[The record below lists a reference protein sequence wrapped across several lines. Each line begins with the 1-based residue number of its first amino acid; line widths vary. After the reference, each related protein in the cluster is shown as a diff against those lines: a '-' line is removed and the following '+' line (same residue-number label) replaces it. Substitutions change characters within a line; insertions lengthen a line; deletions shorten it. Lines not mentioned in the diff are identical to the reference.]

1 MSRPRSQAKVTTAS
15 ASPTPGHAIRRAGP
29 ADADAMGRI
38 NVGVWRAAYR
48 GLVSRRL
55 LDGLSAERHSLAV
68 RGLMTRPGHA
78 AWIAEA
84 GGEPVAYAAAGPSP
98 DEDVPP
104 NTGQLGALYVLP
116 AWAGRGL
123 GGALLERA
131 EDGLRAERHV
141 RATLWVLEGNA
152 RARSFYERR
161 GWARDGR
168 RRTLSWGVDELRVV
182 SYAVELQNGRV

>member
-1 MSRPRSQAKVTTAS
+1 
-15 ASPTPGHAIRRAGP
+15 
-29 ADADAMGRI
+29 MGRI
-38 NVGVWRAAYR
+38 NVAVWRAAYPA
-48 GLVSRRL
+48 LVSQRL
-55 LDGLSAERHSLAV
+55 LEGLSAERRSLAL
-68 RGLMTRPGHA
+68 RGQMTLPGHA

-84 GGEPVAYAAAGPSP
+84 GGEPVAYAAAGPSR
-98 DEDVPP
+98 DEDAPP
-104 NTGQLGALYVLP
+104 GTGEVGALYVLP

-131 EDGLRAERHV
+131 EEGLRAGRHV

-168 RRTLSWGVDELRVV
+168 RRTLTWGADELRVV
-182 SYAVELQNGRV
+182 SYAVELQNGRA